1 VKYRNA
7 VYNNGSIT
15 DELWIHKNKNKSEQE
30 IVRVCT
36 ALQAMSQC
44 HELFNEVSV
53 FIACIH
59 ITDSDI
65 RIRDTAYTALMKAC
79 KHKSECFT
87 PDSIII
93 ITASLLHVYDD
104 SREYAAVILGELSK
118 YRPSV
123 ITFDIYKQLYKQTS
137 DPILSVAASA
147 LLTIESVKKHCT
159 HLQHDIESWHPSNK
173 TLMN

>member
-1 VKYRNA
+1 MSNNVLNKKPFKILPSKAQVFNLTRDNTLYDIVNYFVKYRNA

-15 DELWIHKNKNKSEQE
+15 DELWIHNNKNKSEQE

-36 ALQAMSQC
+36 SLQAMSQC
-44 HELFNEVSV
+44 QELLNEVSV

-65 RIRDTAYTALMKAC
+65 RIRDSAYTALMKAC

-93 ITASLLHVYDD
+93 IAASLLHVYDD
-104 SREYAAVILGELSK
+104 SREYATVILGELSK

-123 ITFDIYKQLYKQTS
+123 ITFDIYKQLY
-137 DPILSVAASA
+137 
-147 LLTIESVKKHCT
+147 
-159 HLQHDIESWHPSNK
+159 
-173 TLMN
+173 